1 MLKILP
7 ESEIALKIL
16 ESENQ
21 LAYLA
26 GGCVRD
32 LIMGK
37 APHDWDI
44 TTSAEP
50 ETIKNIFESSGYKTI
65 PTGIA
70 HGTVTVLINGE
81 PIEITTFRS
90 ESAYSDHRHPDK
102 VEFVKTPEADVMRR
116 DFTMNG
122 LHYNPKTGVLDFVGG
137 IKDIKAK
144 IIRTIGNPDAR
155 FSEDALRIMRAMR
168 FSSCLGFEIEEKT
181 SDSMLKNRKL
191 LDEISPERKRDEL
204 NKLIVGENVQAVLC
218 KYQKIIET
226 IIPETKDMVG
236 FDQNNPH
243 HCYDVWTHTIVSV
256 AQSPAQLVLRLT
268 MLLHDIGKPLS
279 HTLDSSGVSHFYT
292 HPEKSAK
299 MAEQILTYLRYPTDI
314 KEQILTLIK
323 FHDFRFSAEPK
334 PVKKLLSKIGE
345 ENFRLLL
352 KVKRADIAA
361 QSSYYKAEKL
371 ELLDDSEKILE
382 QVLYENQC
390 FSLKKLDINGKDL
403 IRLGIPQGK
412 EIGRI
417 LDTLLSMVIN
427 EEIPNEKKLL
437 EEAAKNI

>member
-7 ESEIALKIL
+7 EPETALKIL
-16 ESENQ
+16 EAENQ

-32 LIMGK
+32 LMMGK
-37 APHDWDI
+37 MPHDWDI
-44 TTSAEP
+44 ATSAEP
-50 ETIKNIFESSGYKTI
+50 EKIINIFEAKGYKTI

-70 HGTVTVLINGE
+70 HGTVTVLINKE

-122 LHYNPKTGVLDFVGG
+122 LLYNPKTGILDFVGG
-137 IKDIKAK
+137 INDINSG
-144 IIRTIGNPDAR
+144 IIRAIGDPDER

-168 FSSCLGFEIEEKT
+168 FSSCLGFEIEKNT
-181 SDSMLKNRKL
+181 SDSMLKKRNL
-191 LDEISPERKRDEL
+191 LGEISPERKRDEL
-204 NKLIVGENVQAVLC
+204 NKLIVGKNVQNILRD
-218 KYQKIIET
+218 YQKIIET
-226 IIPETKDMVG
+226 LVPETAEMAG

-243 HCYDVWTHTIVSV
+243 HCYDVWMHTIVAV
-256 AQSPAQLVLRLT
+256 AKSSAQLVLRLT
-268 MLLHDIGKPLS
+268 MLLHDIGKPVC

-292 HPEKSAK
+292 HPEISAK
-299 MAEQILTYLRYPTDI
+299 IAEQILTYLRYPTDI

-323 FHDFRFSAEPK
+323 FHDFRFSAEPQ
-334 PVKKLLSKIGE
+334 PIKKLLCKIGE

-361 QSSYYKAEKL
+361 QSSYYKKEKL
-371 ELLDDSEKILE
+371 ELLDVSEKILDQIVAE
-382 QVLYENQC
+382 HQC
-390 FSLKKLDINGKDL
+390 FSMKDLDINGSDL
-403 IRLGIPQGK
+403 LKLGIPQGK

-417 LDTLLSMVIN
+417 LDTLLNMVIN

-437 EEAAKNI
+437 QEAAKNI